1 MNAPLDAWNV
11 SADDFPVDGTSE
23 EKLWF
28 LVRYAVLAPST
39 HNTQPWRFRI
49 HGNVVELYADFTRAL
64 PVVDPDNRELIMS
77 CGAALLHLR
86 AAICYFGYACNV
98 ELLPEAGD
106 SALLARVHLGFKRD
120 TSAEDILLFNAIPKR
135 RTNRQAFLQDPVPG
149 ALLATL
155 TRIAGEEGAWL
166 QIVEG
171 EEARYAAADLVAEA
185 DRLQWANKQFRRE
198 LAGWLYPSRSDGRD
212 GIPGYAQGD
221 GALPAYAGPA
231 VIRTFDL
238 GKGQAAK
245 HRDIALYSPVLAVLG
260 TETDTRVDW
269 LAAGQALA
277 NVLLRA
283 RVEDVWASFLNQPI
297 EVPEL
302 RPQLASIIGRVG
314 FPQLLLRLG
323 FGPEVKPTPRRSA
336 QDVIHQ
342 TASAHHR
349 ANADLT
355 RLGLGTTAIE

>member
-1 MNAPLDAWNV
+1 M
-11 SADDFPVDGTSE
+11 
-23 EKLWF
+23 
-28 LVRYAVLAPST
+28 
-39 HNTQPWRFRI
+39 
-49 HGNVVELYADFTRAL
+49 HGNVVELYGDFTRAL
-64 PVVDPDNRELIMS
+64 PVVDPENRELIMS

-86 AAICYFGYACNV
+86 AAIRYFGYGCSV
-98 ELLPEAGD
+98 EPLPDPED
-106 SALLARVHLGFKRD
+106 PALLARVHLGFKCD
-120 TSAEDILLFNAIPKR
+120 TNAEDILLFNAIQKR
-135 RTNRQAFLQDPVPG
+135 RTNRQAFLPDPVPD

-155 TRIAGEEGAWL
+155 TRIAAEEGAWL
-166 QIVEG
+166 QVVEG

-185 DRLQWANKQFRRE
+185 DRLQWAGKEFRCE
-198 LAGWLYPSRSDGRD
+198 LAEWIHPKRAEVRD

-231 VIRTFDL
+231 VIRTLDL

-260 TETDTRVDW
+260 TDTDSQADW

-277 NVLLRA
+277 DVLLRA

-336 QDVIHQ
+336 QEVIIKPHQ
-342 TASAHHR
+342 HTIAHIQ
-349 ANADLT
+349 T
-355 RLGLGTTAIE
+355 